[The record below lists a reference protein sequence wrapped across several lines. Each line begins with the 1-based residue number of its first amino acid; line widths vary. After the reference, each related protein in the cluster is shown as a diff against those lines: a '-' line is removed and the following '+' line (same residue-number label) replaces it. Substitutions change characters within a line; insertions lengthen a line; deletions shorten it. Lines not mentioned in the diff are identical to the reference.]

1 MDDNILF
8 IIAVKYYRTYKS
20 YVKYYVDNIQKF
32 YKNSFILLVDN
43 NSKYITDLTTLLK
56 DYSNLKIIT
65 NDSISKFE
73 IGAYNEGIRYL
84 LQNNMLDKYSYIVFS
99 QDTFVL
105 KNYFNFDSLKKKNIV
120 ACSFNHWDNYQNK
133 FECNNHPINIAVLNR
148 IDLYNKAESYNLC
161 WCNSFILHNSQIMSY
176 YNIVKDIVV
185 TSRFD
190 GSIQSE
196 RFLSNILY
204 YLNNNKYI
212 SICGDIDT
220 IGSLGYDCWTV
231 DIENSQVNNYFI
243 KKVQQKNESTRDE

>member
-1 MDDNILF
+1 
-8 IIAVKYYRTYKS
+8 
-20 YVKYYVDNIQKF
+20 
-32 YKNSFILLVDN
+32 
-43 NSKYITDLTTLLK
+43 
-56 DYSNLKIIT
+56 
-65 NDSISKFE
+65 
-73 IGAYNEGIRYL
+73 
-84 LQNNMLDKYSYIVFS
+84 
-99 QDTFVL
+99 
-105 KNYFNFDSLKKKNIV
+105 
-120 ACSFNHWDNYQNK
+120 
-133 FECNNHPINIAVLNR
+133 
-148 IDLYNKAESYNLC
+148 
-161 WCNSFILHNSQIMSY
+161 MSY